1 MTLNTHPTAEHP
13 EPDERPMAWTYVR
26 VIAIEVLVLVGLWLL
41 QASFG

>member
-1 MTLNTHPTAEHP
+1 MTNDSRGRGEHP

-26 VIAIEVLVLVGLWLL
+26 VIAIEVLVLIGLWWL